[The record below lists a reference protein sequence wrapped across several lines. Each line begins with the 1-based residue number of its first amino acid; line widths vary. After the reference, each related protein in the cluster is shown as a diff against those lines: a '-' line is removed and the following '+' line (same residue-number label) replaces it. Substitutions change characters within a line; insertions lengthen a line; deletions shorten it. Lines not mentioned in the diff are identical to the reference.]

1 MELWDQDPEE
11 VEDNETHVIPWQ
23 LRCILIFISIWQF
36 CFIISDAAVTALIF
50 FLSKFFKLIS
60 RNCNE
65 GDTLQQFSNAFPK
78 TLKGAMKLIG
88 VSNENFTQYIV
99 CPLCHS
105 VYNYDFGYVI
115 ENNIRIPNCCI
126 HVKMPNHPSAAYRQ
140 PCGVPLMKTV
150 KGRGG
155 SGNISLKPFRVFPYQ
170 SLKDA
175 LKILISRKG
184 FLDHCEH
191 WRTRGAK
198 LPAGILGDIY
208 EGAVWRDFFVVDG
221 VSFLQSRY
229 NLCFTLNVD
238 WFQPFTH
245 TRKL

>member
-1 MELWDQDPEE
+1 MWS
-11 VEDNETHVIPWQ
+11 T
-23 LRCILIFISIWQF
+23 
-36 CFIISDAAVTALIF
+36 
-50 FLSKFFKLIS
+50 
-60 RNCNE
+60 
-65 GDTLQQFSNAFPK
+65 
-78 TLKGAMKLIG
+78 
-88 VSNENFTQYIV
+88 SNENCKGKRWLWKHFT
-99 CPLCHS
+99 
-105 VYNYDFGYVI
+105 
-115 ENNIRIPNCCI
+115 
-126 HVKMPNHPSAAYRQ
+126 KA
-140 PCGVPLMKTV
+140 
-150 KGRGG
+150 
-155 SGNISLKPFRVFPYQ
+155 FRVFPYQ

-191 WRTRGAK
+191 WQTRGAK